1 MPEVLGELCISE
13 QKKPEVEDVTRK
25 NTEGVLLKLKYE
37 KNSGR
42 AVLSLEVVDF
52 SQDFF
57 VNCVSPS

>member
-1 MPEVLGELCISE
+1 MPEVLGELCFSE

-42 AVLSLEVVDF
+42 GVLSLEVVDF
-52 SQDFF
+52 SQDVF
-57 VNCVSPS
+57 VNCVSLS